1 MKNYKVGMVSLGCDK
16 NRVDSEIMLGSM
28 IKRYDITSNPKMADI
43 IVVNTCGFIE
53 SAKQESIDTIL
64 EMAQYKENGRCK
76 LLIATGCLIQ
86 RYGEE
91 LKELIP
97 EIDIMLGVN
106 NYNDMDTVINNFID
120 NDSKTINIDYS
131 DENINEGERVLT
143 TASHTAYIR
152 IAEGCDNFCT
162 YCAIPKIRGRFRSR
176 KMENIIEEAKLL
188 ASKGVKEVILVAQD
202 TTIYGRDLYKENKLH
217 VLLEELSNI
226 DQIEWIRLL
235 YCYPEEL
242 YPELIDE
249 MATNKKI
256 VKYIDLP
263 IQHISSRILKLMG
276 RKVTREDIIEKIEY
290 LREHI
295 PSINIRTS
303 LITGFPGESEEDF
316 NEMKEFLEQYK
327 LDKVGVFKYSQE
339 EGTAASKMKDQIPEE
354 VKEFRENE
362 LMMIQREV
370 SKEINTLKINNIY
383 DILVEGTNEDYYYG
397 RNYEMIPEV
406 DGSVFFKSDSDI
418 SIGSIVKVMITD
430 TTEYDLIGVEVN
442 ESCE

>member
-64 EMAQYKENGRCK
+64 EMAQYKETGKCK

-120 NDSKTINIDYS
+120 NDSKSININYS

-143 TASHTAYIR
+143 TASHTAYMR

-162 YCAIPKIRGRFRSR
+162 YCAIPKIRGKFRSR
-176 KMENIIEEAKLL
+176 KMENILKEAELL
-188 ASKGVKEVILVAQD
+188 ASKGVKELILVAQD
-202 TTIYGRDLYKENKLH
+202 TTIYGRDLYGGNKLH
-217 VLLEELSNI
+217 VLLEELSK
-226 DQIEWIRLL
+226 IEKIQWIRLL

-249 MATNKKI
+249 MASNKKI

-276 RKVTREDIIEKIEY
+276 RKVTREDIIEKINY
-290 LREHI
+290 LRERI

-303 LITGFPGESEEDF
+303 LITGFPGETEEDF
-316 NEMKEFLEQYK
+316 NEMKAFLDEYK

-339 EGTAASKMKDQIPEE
+339 EGTAAAKMANQIPEE
-354 VKEFRENE
+354 VKEYRENE
-362 LMMIQREV
+362 LMMIQRQV
-370 SKEINTLKINNIY
+370 SEKINELKINNIY
-383 DILVEGTNEDYYYG
+383 DILVEGRNEDYYYG

-406 DGSVFFKSDSDI
+406 DGSVFFKSNNDI
-418 SIGSIVKVMITD
+418 SIGSIVKVIITD